1 LIFFTA
7 FKPIRKKPKLIL
19 PQFAENVK
27 GQTAESRSPKNA
39 PKSTQD
45 GGTPKPKNQN
55 HERTVDFMMNYNEL
69 RENYRQYLK
78 TFDKYGIRPEEI
90 ASFTENGGKITK
102 IHEYYEKSATARYF
116 SSKPK
121 TVETEE
127 ISGEN
132 YLNICTWIGQWL
144 GVKVTGKAY
153 TYCGYI
159 PSRLTST
166 RPDGNARSVTI
177 FKFSK

>member
-1 LIFFTA
+1 
-7 FKPIRKKPKLIL
+7 
-19 PQFAENVK
+19 
-27 GQTAESRSPKNA
+27 
-39 PKSTQD
+39 
-45 GGTPKPKNQN
+45 
-55 HERTVDFMMNYNEL
+55 MMNYNEL

-102 IHEYYEKSATARYF
+102 IHEYYEKSATSRRF
-116 SSKPK
+116 SSKPE

-144 GVKVTGKAY
+144 GVKVTGKSY

-166 RPDGNARSVTI
+166 RPDGNAKSVTI